1 MQQNEKQLIF
11 GGLTF
16 RGSEVSAVASPV
28 ESNVSVQ
35 KYMERLHTVLFL
47 IIHENNDMLLFHKIN
62 SNKLCNSQLNVW
74 YER

>member
-1 MQQNEKQLIF
+1 MQQNGKQLIF
-11 GGLTF
+11 GVLTF
-16 RGSEVSAVASPV
+16 RGSEASAVASPV

-47 IIHENNDMLLFHKIN
+47 IIHENKDMLLFHKIN
-62 SNKLCNSQLNVW
+62 SNKLCNSQLNIW